1 MMEKHLCLLIGP
13 AKYPED
19 DERMVSMFLAE
30 PGKKIICGASTANM
44 VSRYLPNSQTLSDVT
59 GLVLVTDGTL
69 ILSQALDILLKD
81 HLEALPA
88 DNKDAGLLVAALL
101 EADSISFLIGMAF
114 NKSQRSPSLPAKPIV
129 KSRFA
134 RELVDLLKKKGKK
147 VMVEY
152 F

>member
-1 MMEKHLCLLIGP
+1 MMEKHLCLLVGP

-19 DERMVSMFLAE
+19 DARMVSMFLAE
-30 PGKKIICGASTANM
+30 PGKKIICGSSTASM
-44 VSRYLPNSQTLSDVT
+44 VSRFLPDAQTLSDVT

-69 ILSQALDILLKD
+69 ILSQTLDILLNR
-81 HLEALPA
+81 HLEALPG
-88 DNKDAGLLVAALL
+88 DQKDANLLIDALL
-101 EADSISFLIGMAF
+101 DADSISFLIGMAI
-114 NKSQRSPSLPAKPIV
+114 NKSQRSLSLPAKPIV

-134 RELVDLLKKKGKK
+134 RELVDFLEQKGKK